1 MKKEFR
7 YGKKIKEM
15 REARAWTQE
24 QLAEAADI
32 ETRTVQ
38 RVERGLTK
46 SPETLQAIAGAF
58 NVDIESLRSTWLI
71 PKSRLTRTHFVD
83 SYERFV
89 GVEEKTSM
97 ARLHPHDH
105 GTIDQGR
112 SEAS

>member
-38 RVERGLTK
+38 RVEKGLTNRQ
-46 SPETLQAIAGAF
+46 LVLAG
-58 NVDIESLRSTWLI
+58 
-71 PKSRLTRTHFVD
+71 
-83 SYERFV
+83 
-89 GVEEKTSM
+89 
-97 ARLHPHDH
+97 
-105 GTIDQGR
+105 
-112 SEAS
+112 